1 MKSTALKFKEQHKQH
16 IRAKRNMVSDTQN
29 YNKNEI
35 LSKEDRMRQYTD
47 NNRKKQQLEAL
58 ARIELDA

>member
-1 MKSTALKFKEQHKQH
+1 
-16 IRAKRNMVSDTQN
+16 MVSDTQN

>member
-47 NNRKKQQLEAL
+47 NNRKKQQ
-58 ARIELDA
+58 